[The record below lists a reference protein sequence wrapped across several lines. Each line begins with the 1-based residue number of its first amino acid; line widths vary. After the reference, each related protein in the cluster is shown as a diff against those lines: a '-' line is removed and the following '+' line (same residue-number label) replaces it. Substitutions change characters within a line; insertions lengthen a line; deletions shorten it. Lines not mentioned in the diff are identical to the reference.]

1 MNHMKNCAAAPTES
15 ARERRARRLFLRCC
29 SPASGGAG
37 GMFSLLYGFWKILF
51 RKAEFHIIILG
62 LDAAGKTSCLERLK
76 TIFTGLEALAPNR
89 IPPTVGLNIGRM
101 RINRTQITFW
111 DLGGQR
117 GLRSLWEKYFTEA
130 HGLLYIV
137 DSADRSRLDES
148 RDVLRGLLHNP
159 DLAGIPVL
167 VFANKQ
173 DSPGAMTPHEI
184 QTHFGLHQ
192 QQIDDIGTSQKQ
204 NVLGV
209 TALTGDGVEEG
220 IRWLVD
226 AVRTSP
232 RALALSGGEGWA
244 SGSGRS
250 IGTAWAT
257 EGVGAPV

>member
-1 MNHMKNCAAAPTES
+1 M
-15 ARERRARRLFLRCC
+15 
-29 SPASGGAG
+29 
-37 GMFSLLYGFWKILF
+37 
-51 RKAEFHIIILG
+51 
-62 LDAAGKTSCLERLK
+62 
-76 TIFTGLEALAPNR
+76 
-89 IPPTVGLNIGRM
+89 GLNIGRM
-101 RINRTQITFW
+101 RINGTQISFW

-232 RALALSGGEGWA
+232 RALALSGGEDGRLALDARSEQLGPPKGSELQFDSEPSPAACGAA
-244 SGSGRS
+244 SSAPQSESPIPDAARRRYGRRTMPVAALRYAQR
-250 IGTAWAT
+250 GQCAHCTAPA
-257 EGVGAPV
+257 